1 MELISV
7 IMPTYNVEPYVA
19 EAIESI
25 LNQSYSN
32 IEFVIVDDC
41 STDKTFEICKRY
53 AEKDSRIKLF
63 RNEVN
68 SKIEFSLNRALENAT
83 GKYIVR
89 MDGDDISDRF
99 RLEKMKNFL
108 DINPDI
114 KLVGTSA
121 ITINAE
127 GNEIGRTTFLSDF
140 SLMKKTCL
148 LKTPVV
154 HIWMTYKTMYDE
166 LHGYRKLFASED
178 YDFVLR
184 LISKGYR
191 CTNMAEYFGYKIRV
205 NRVGNSA
212 STYGVKKLKSRWYT
226 AKLYREREKTGE
238 DSYSLHNCEQFI
250 KTSRITEKIYSFSNK
265 CLYKAI
271 ECKAR
276 KHHFVLLFYVLLSLV
291 SPYQVAY
298 LYETL
303 KYKIIT
309 KRVKV

>member
-1 MELISV
+1 MDLISV
-7 IMPTYNVEPYVA
+7 IMPTYNVESYVA

-41 STDKTFEICKRY
+41 STDRTFEICKRY

-68 SKIEFSLNRALENAT
+68 SKIEFSLNRALENTT

-140 SLMKKTCL
+140 SLIKKTSL

-184 LISKGYR
+184 LMSKGYK
-191 CTNMAEYFGYKIRV
+191 CTNMSEYFGYKIRV
-205 NRVGNSA
+205 NRAGNSA
-212 STYGVKKLKSRWYT
+212 STYGVKKMKSRWYT
-226 AKLYREREKTGE
+226 AKLYHEREKTGE
-238 DSYSLHNCEQFI
+238 DSYSLHNCERFI
-250 KTSRITEKIYSFSNK
+250 KTSRIAEKVYLFSNK

-271 ECKAR
+271 ECKFL
-276 KHHFVLLFYVLLSLV
+276 KHYFAMLFYLLLSLV
-291 SPYQVAY
+291 SLYQIAY

-303 KYKIIT
+303 KYKRIVRRGM
-309 KRVKV
+309 K